1 LLVVPKKFLALHAE
15 ELCGIKLSSQW
26 KYKSLQKKENLRT
39 VKTLYQQNETS
50 EE

>member
-26 KYKSLQKKENLRT
+26 KYKSLQKKGKLKNCENIVST
-39 VKTLYQQNETS
+39 K
-50 EE
+50 